1 MAIKTDNPGSQI
13 LTIDFRGKFISWAH
27 AEFIRFTSDFAPG
40 AWLMSVSTTE
50 YIIRNAKEQV
60 AQRDI
65 NDSLIKALFELTREV
80 KRLDNELRRVR
91 RGVQV
96 IRRL

>member
-1 MAIKTDNPGSQI
+1 
-13 LTIDFRGKFISWAH
+13 
-27 AEFIRFTSDFAPG
+27 
-40 AWLMSVSTTE
+40 MSVSTTE

-65 NDSLIKALFELTREV
+65 NDSLIKALSELTREV